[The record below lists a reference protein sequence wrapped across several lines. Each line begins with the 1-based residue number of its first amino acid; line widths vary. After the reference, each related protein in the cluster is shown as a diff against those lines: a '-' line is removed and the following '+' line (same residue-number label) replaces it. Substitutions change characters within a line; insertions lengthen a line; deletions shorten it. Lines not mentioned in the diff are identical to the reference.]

1 MVQSG
6 ALFCVQTERGNIM
19 AYFTQTEKEEKKDE
33 LHKEYGVI
41 SNCIYILKRFVKYR
55 KSLIFFLL
63 TGTFAAAS
71 MSYIW
76 SFIGKLVIDM
86 IQTSAGGGN
95 IIPLIK
101 LVTATSLAELFIMWL
116 NTISLTKLGV
126 GFTYIRLMIVKERIA
141 KTLGMDYESLETPDM
156 LDRLQKAK
164 RATDGDWVGVQ
175 GMMTF
180 MQVLLTQIISII
192 IAVVIM
198 TSFDPLIILVIAV
211 LSVIQYLYFEHI
223 RKKDKK
229 EMWDAMMP
237 HWRKLEY
244 METVTTDFSYAKDIR
259 LFGMK
264 NFLSKRQHEVYDE
277 ELSHWIK
284 SRQYWVYNSIFSHG
298 ISLIRQLIITG
309 WLVYGVIKEG
319 LSIGD
324 FTLYLASAGA
334 FSNAVSQVL
343 AALSGLRE
351 RSAHTDDYRSFMDIP
366 TSEDKDTIPVPKSDR
381 YVFTF
386 ENVSFKYKGQDKYAL
401 KNLNLT
407 LEAGEKLAVVGLNG
421 AGKSTFIKLLLRL
434 YDVTEGRILMNGT
447 DIRRFDRAEYYR
459 LFSPAFQ
466 DVTVFAFPMAENVS
480 MDPPDETD
488 KAKADKCLREAGL
501 SEKIDSLS
509 KGIDTELLK
518 VLYDDGID
526 LSGGEKQK
534 LALARALYK
543 GSDVIV
549 LDEPTAALDAL
560 AEYKLYKSF
569 NGLVGNRTAVYISH
583 RLSSTRFCDRV
594 AMFKD
599 GEMTETGT
607 HDELMAKN
615 GDYAEM
621 FRVQAQYYIEDKDIF
636 DGEATEAA
644 VVD

>member
-1 MVQSG
+1 
-6 ALFCVQTERGNIM
+6 M

-95 IIPLIK
+95 IVPLIK

-116 NTISLTKLGV
+116 NTGSSTKLGV

-141 KTLGMDYESLETPDM
+141 KTLSMDYESLETPEM

-180 MQVLLTQIISII
+180 MQVLLTQMISII

-211 LSVIQYLYFEHI
+211 LSVIQFLYFEHI

-264 NFLSKRQHEVYDE
+264 NFLSKRQHEIYDE

-284 SRQYWVYNSIFSHG
+284 SRQYWIYNSIFSHG
-298 ISLIRQLIITG
+298 ISLVRQLIITG
-309 WLVYGVIKEG
+309 WLVYGVIKKG

-334 FSNAVSQVL
+334 FSNAVSCCI
-343 AALSGLRE
+343 A
-351 RSAHTDDYRSFMDIP
+351 
-366 TSEDKDTIPVPKSDR
+366 
-381 YVFTF
+381 
-386 ENVSFKYKGQDKYAL
+386 
-401 KNLNLT
+401 
-407 LEAGEKLAVVGLNG
+407 
-421 AGKSTFIKLLLRL
+421 
-434 YDVTEGRILMNGT
+434 
-447 DIRRFDRAEYYR
+447 
-459 LFSPAFQ
+459 
-466 DVTVFAFPMAENVS
+466 
-480 MDPPDETD
+480 
-488 KAKADKCLREAGL
+488 
-501 SEKIDSLS
+501 
-509 KGIDTELLK
+509 
-518 VLYDDGID
+518 
-526 LSGGEKQK
+526 
-534 LALARALYK
+534 
-543 GSDVIV
+543 
-549 LDEPTAALDAL
+549 
-560 AEYKLYKSF
+560 
-569 NGLVGNRTAVYISH
+569 
-583 RLSSTRFCDRV
+583 
-594 AMFKD
+594 
-599 GEMTETGT
+599 
-607 HDELMAKN
+607 
-615 GDYAEM
+615 
-621 FRVQAQYYIEDKDIF
+621 
-636 DGEATEAA
+636 
-644 VVD
+644 

>member
-1 MVQSG
+1 ME
-6 ALFCVQTERGNIM
+6 L
-19 AYFTQTEKEEKKDE
+19 FTQTEKEEKKDE
-33 LHKEYGVI
+33 LHKDYGVV
-41 SNCIYILKRFVKYR
+41 SNCIYILKRFRKYR
-55 KSLIFFLL
+55 PSLIFFII
-63 TGTFAAAS
+63 TGAAAAAS

-86 IQTSAGGGN
+86 IQASAGGGD
-95 IIPLIK
+95 IMPLVR
-101 LVTATSLAELFIMWL
+101 LVAATTAAELFIMWL
-116 NTISLTKLGV
+116 STVSTVKTGL
-126 GFTYIRLMIVKERIA
+126 GFTYVRLMIIKERIA
-141 KTLGMDYESLETPDM
+141 KTLDMDYEALETPEM

-164 RATDGDWVGVQ
+164 RATAGDWQGVQ
-175 GMMTF
+175 GMMTY
-180 MQVLLTQIISII
+180 MQVLFTQIISII
-192 IAVVIM
+192 IAIIIM
-198 TSFDPLIILVIAV
+198 TSFDPLIIFVIAV
-211 LSVIQYLYFEHI
+211 LSYIQFLYFEHI

-259 LFGMK
+259 LFGMRK
-264 NFLSKRQHEVYDE
+264 FLAKKQKDVYDE
-277 ELSHWIK
+277 ELRHWTK
-284 SRQYWVYNSIFSHG
+284 SRQYWIYNSIFSHG
-298 ISLIRQLIITG
+298 ISLVRQLIITG
-309 WLVYGVIKEG
+309 WLVYSVIAKD
-319 LSIGD
+319 LSIGN

-334 FSNAVSQVL
+334 FSNAINEVL
-343 AALSGLRE
+343 SALSALRE

-366 TSEDKDTIPVPKSDR
+366 GDSGKDTIPIPKADK

-386 ENVSFKYKGQDKYAL
+386 ENVSFKYKGQEKYAL
-401 KNLNLT
+401 KNLNIT
-407 LEAGEKLAVVGLNG
+407 VDAGEKLAVVGLNG

-434 YDVTEGRILMNGT
+434 YDVSEGRILMNGT
-447 DIRRFDRAEYYR
+447 DIRRFDRTEYYR

-480 MDPPDETD
+480 MSPPDETD
-488 KAKADKCLREAGL
+488 KTKAEKCVREAGL
-501 SEKIDSLS
+501 GDKMDKLE

-518 VLYDDGID
+518 VLYDDGVD

-543 GSDVIV
+543 GSDIIV

-560 AEYKLYKSF
+560 AEYRLYKSF

-607 HDELMAKN
+607 HEELMEKN

-621 FRVQAQYYIEDKDIF
+621 FRVQAQYYVEDRDIF
-636 DGEATEAA
+636 DTAPAEAVT
-644 VVD
+644 D

>member
-1 MVQSG
+1 MVRQG
-6 ALFCVQTERGNIM
+6 FFCVQTERGNIM

-95 IIPLIK
+95 IVPLIK
-101 LVTATSLAELFIMWL
+101 LVTATSLAELFIMWV
-116 NTISLTKLGV
+116 NTVSSTKLGV

-192 IAVVIM
+192 IAVLIM

-309 WLVYGVIKEG
+309 WLVYGVIKDG

-447 DIRRFDRAEYYR
+447 DIRRFNRAEYYR

>member
-1 MVQSG
+1 M
-6 ALFCVQTERGNIM
+6 
-19 AYFTQTEKEEKKDE
+19 
-33 LHKEYGVI
+33 I
-41 SNCIYILKRFVKYR
+41 SNCIYILKRFRKYR
-55 KSLIFFLL
+55 PSLIFFII
-63 TGTFAAAS
+63 TGAAAAAS

-86 IQTSAGGGN
+86 IQASAGDGD
-95 IIPLIK
+95 IMPLVK
-101 LVTATSLAELFIMWL
+101 LVAATTAAELLIMWL
-116 NTISLTKLGV
+116 NTVSTVKTGL
-126 GFTYIRLMIVKERIA
+126 GFTYVRLMIIKERIA
-141 KTLGMDYESLETPDM
+141 KTLDMDYEALETPEM

-164 RATDGDWVGVQ
+164 RATAGDWQGVQ
-175 GMMTF
+175 GMMTY
-180 MQVLLTQIISII
+180 MQVLFTQIISII
-192 IAVVIM
+192 IAIIIM

-211 LSVIQYLYFEHI
+211 LSYIQFLYFEHI

-244 METVTTDFSYAKDIR
+244 MENVTTDFSYAKDIR

-264 NFLSKRQHEVYDE
+264 TFLAKKQKDVYDE
-277 ELSHWIK
+277 ELRHWIK
-284 SRQYWVYNSIFSHG
+284 SRQYWIYNSIFSHG
-298 ISLIRQLIITG
+298 ISLVRQLIITG
-309 WLVYGVIKEG
+309 WLVYSVIAKD
-319 LSIGD
+319 LSIGN

-334 FSNAVSQVL
+334 FSNAINEVL
-343 AALSGLRE
+343 SALSALRE

-366 TSEDKDTIPVPKSDR
+366 GDSGKDTIPVPKADK

-386 ENVSFKYKGQDKYAL
+386 ENVSFKYKGQEKYAL
-401 KNLNLT
+401 KNLNIT
-407 LEAGEKLAVVGLNG
+407 VAAGEKLAVVGLNG

-480 MDPPDETD
+480 MSPPDETD
-488 KAKADKCLREAGL
+488 KNKAEKCVREAGL
-501 SEKIDSLS
+501 GDKMDKLE

-518 VLYDDGID
+518 VLYDDGVD

-543 GSDVIV
+543 GSDIIV

-560 AEYKLYKSF
+560 AEYRLYKSF

-607 HDELMAKN
+607 HEELMAKN

-621 FRVQAQYYIEDKDIF
+621 FRVQAQYYVEDRDIF
-636 DGEATEAA
+636 DTAPAEAVT
-644 VVD
+644 D

>member
-1 MVQSG
+1 MVRQG
-6 ALFCVQTERGNIM
+6 FFCVQTERGNIM

-95 IIPLIK
+95 IVPLIK
-101 LVTATSLAELFIMWL
+101 LVTATSLAELFIMWV
-116 NTISLTKLGV
+116 NTVSSTKLGV

-192 IAVVIM
+192 IAVLIM

-309 WLVYGVIKEG
+309 WLVYGVIKDG

-447 DIRRFDRAEYYR
+447 DIRRFNRAEYYR

-509 KGIDTELLK
+509 KGIDTKLLK

-543 GSDVIV
+543 GSNVIV

-644 VVD
+644 VAD

>member
-1 MVQSG
+1 
-6 ALFCVQTERGNIM
+6 M

-95 IIPLIK
+95 IVPLIK
-101 LVTATSLAELFIMWL
+101 LVTATSLAELFIMWV
-116 NTISLTKLGV
+116 NTVSSTKLGV

-192 IAVVIM
+192 IAVLIM

-309 WLVYGVIKEG
+309 WLVYGVIKDG

-447 DIRRFDRAEYYR
+447 DIRRFNRAEYYR

-543 GSDVIV
+543 GSNVIV

-644 VVD
+644 VAD

>member
-1 MVQSG
+1 
-6 ALFCVQTERGNIM
+6 M

-63 TGTFAAAS
+63 TGTFATAS

-95 IIPLIK
+95 IVPLIK
-101 LVTATSLAELFIMWL
+101 LVTATSLAELFIMWV
-116 NTISLTKLGV
+116 NTVSSTKLGV

-192 IAVVIM
+192 IAVLIM

-366 TSEDKDTIPVPKSDR
+366 TSEDKDTIHVPKSDR

-447 DIRRFDRAEYYR
+447 DIRRFNRAEYYR

-543 GSDVIV
+543 GSNVIV

>member
-1 MVQSG
+1 ME
-6 ALFCVQTERGNIM
+6 L
-19 AYFTQTEKEEKKDE
+19 FTQTEKKEEKDE
-33 LHKEYGVI
+33 LHKDYGVV
-41 SNCIYILKRFVKYR
+41 SNCIYILKRFRKYR
-55 KSLIFFLL
+55 PSLIFFII
-63 TGTFAAAS
+63 TGAAAAAS

-76 SFIGKLVIDM
+76 SFIGKFVIDM
-86 IQTSAGGGN
+86 IQASAGGGE
-95 IIPLIK
+95 IMPLVK
-101 LVTATSLAELFIMWL
+101 LVAATTAAELLIMWL
-116 NTISLTKLGV
+116 NTVSTVKTGL
-126 GFTYIRLMIVKERIA
+126 GFTYVRLMIIKERIA
-141 KTLGMDYESLETPDM
+141 KTLDMDYEALETPEM

-164 RATDGDWVGVQ
+164 RATAGDWQGVQ
-175 GMMTF
+175 GMMTY
-180 MQVLLTQIISII
+180 MQVLFTQIISII
-192 IAVVIM
+192 IAIIIM

-211 LSVIQYLYFEHI
+211 LSYIQFLYFDHI

-244 METVTTDFSYAKDIR
+244 MENVTTDFSYAKDIR

-264 NFLSKRQHEVYDE
+264 KFLAKKQKDVYDE
-277 ELSHWIK
+277 ELRHWIK
-284 SRQYWVYNSIFSHG
+284 SRQYWIYNSIFSHG
-298 ISLIRQLIITG
+298 ISLVRQLIITG
-309 WLVYGVIKEG
+309 WLVYSVIAKD
-319 LSIGD
+319 LSIGN

-334 FSNAVSQVL
+334 FSNAINEVL
-343 AALSGLRE
+343 SALSALRE

-366 TSEDKDTIPVPKSDR
+366 GDSGKDTIPVPKADK

-386 ENVSFKYKGQDKYAL
+386 ENVSFKYKGQEKYAL
-401 KNLNLT
+401 KNLNIT
-407 LEAGEKLAVVGLNG
+407 VAAGEKLAVVGLNG

-447 DIRRFDRAEYYR
+447 DIRRFNRAEYYR

-480 MDPPDETD
+480 MSPPDETD
-488 KAKADKCLREAGL
+488 KNKAEKCVREAGL
-501 SEKIDSLS
+501 GDKMDKLE

-518 VLYDDGID
+518 VLYDDGVD

-560 AEYKLYKSF
+560 AEYRLYKSF

-607 HDELMAKN
+607 HEELMAKN

-621 FRVQAQYYIEDKDIF
+621 FRVQAQYYVEDRDIF
-636 DGEATEAA
+636 DTAPAEAVT
-644 VVD
+644 D